1 MTEQL
6 SDQQISMRDGSL
18 SEAAEGGE
26 IEHMYMTFDLAG
38 ETYAV
43 NIQYVTEIVG
53 MQRISAVPDMPDFIR
68 GAMNLRGKVI
78 PVMDLRLRFGLPWRD
93 YDDRTT
99 IVVLDQNNSQTGL
112 VVDRV
117 TDVVTIPQE
126 YIDPPP
132 NWHSNESRGV
142 VLGLAKQNN
151 SVSMILDIT
160 RLLMDPQDVDLTTM
174 ENSELP
180 EA

>member
-6 SDQQISMRDGSL
+6 SDQRISMRESSL
-18 SEAAEGGE
+18 SEAAEGGD

-53 MQRISAVPDMPDFIR
+53 MQRISAVPDMPAFIR

-78 PVMDLRLRFGLPWRD
+78 PVMDLRLRFGLPWRE
-93 YDDRTT
+93 YGDRTT
-99 IVVLDQNNSQTGL
+99 IIVLDQNNSQTGL
-112 VVDRV
+112 VVDHV
-117 TDVVTIPQE
+117 TDVITIAKE
-126 YIDPPP
+126 FIDPPP
-132 NWHSNESRGV
+132 SWQGNKSRSV

-151 SVSMILDIT
+151 SVSMILDVAQ
-160 RLLMDPQDVDLTTM
+160 LLMDQLAVEPVADETETSD
-174 ENSELP
+174 
-180 EA
+180 A

>member
-6 SDQQISMRDGSL
+6 SDQQASMRNGSL
-18 SEAAEGGE
+18 SEAAEGGD
-26 IEHMYMTFDLAG
+26 IEYMYMTFDLAN

-53 MQRISAVPDMPDFIR
+53 MQHISAVPDMPEFIR

-78 PVMDLRLRFGLPWRD
+78 PVMDLRLRFGLPWQE
-93 YDDRTT
+93 YNDRTT
-99 IVVLDQNNSQTGL
+99 IIVLDQNNTQTGM

-126 YIDPPP
+126 FIDPPP
-132 NWHSNESRGV
+132 KWQKSENRGV

-151 SVSMILDIT
+151 SVSMILDVS
-160 RLLMDPQDVDLTTM
+160 RLLPEDQSIEIAPINPLDPH
-174 ENSELP
+174 
-180 EA
+180 